1 MRGERLGVR
10 NDPARVRAAGDPT
23 PGGGASTSG
32 LLDDRTRKRH
42 PLASSSPPP
51 VQCTIPNPLAFL
63 LVFFTGR
70 KGEIFTGMRIEYSKG
85 ERASKELILLN
96 RQTSFEASG
105 RKMKVLLIFPPD
117 WFPSEPYL
125 SLPSLTAVLR
135 KAGHTVVQKDVNLE
149 MWDWYFSEDFLKK
162 VLRKVPQ
169 QLDRLRKLA
178 NKRDLT
184 DWEMD
189 VQLAL
194 CDVTRQRIDELIK
207 KAEKAKA
214 IVRGEVFYDIDQL
227 EWAIQV
233 FREVTQTISLV
244 YAPARICMPPME
256 TDLSYKVYASNEVIE
271 AVNDQQVNVYRDVF
285 EQLVKPVIEA
295 EKPDVVGISIVLQQ
309 QIFSTM
315 TFCALIKEQFPH
327 IHVTIGGNTVTRL
340 RDVLPQSPLF
350 QFFDSAVVY
359 EGETA
364 FVQLVEAV
372 GAKRDLGSVPNTIYK
387 DDKGV
392 HESALSYA
400 EHMAELPPPD
410 FDGLPLQKYFVP
422 TNVLPYLATR
432 GCYWGRCEFC
442 DHGEGYTAGYR
453 SKKIQDVLAEIRFL
467 KDKYGVRHFHFTDES
482 YPPALFRK
490 LARGLVEEKMDIFW
504 TTHMRFEK
512 SLLEDGVWE
521 DAKQSGCRY
530 LHFGYESGVERVLK
544 LMDKATTTEIMT
556 KHLKYTA
563 EAGIWNHCMGFF
575 GFPGETREEAWQ
587 SVEFLEQNKNYV
599 HSLGF
604 GTFDLGRHNP
614 VAKHPERWGVT
625 AYKNPE
631 WDLALDYYFTV
642 KNGLSIEEAERVFQE
657 FERNHYS
664 GWDLRLYIREY
675 IFLYIC
681 KFGLKKLPD
690 LQYQA
695 AKIAGHTPTLAGK
708 M

>member
-1 MRGERLGVR
+1 MRV
-10 NDPARVRAAGDPT
+10 
-23 PGGGASTSG
+23 
-32 LLDDRTRKRH
+32 
-42 PLASSSPPP
+42 
-51 VQCTIPNPLAFL
+51 
-63 LVFFTGR
+63 
-70 KGEIFTGMRIEYSKG
+70 EYTKG
-85 ERASKELILLN
+85 ERASRELIMLQ
-96 RQTSFEASG
+96 RQSSEAAAG
-105 RKMKVLLIFPPD
+105 RKMKVMLIFPPD

-135 KAGHTVVQKDVNLE
+135 QAGHQVVQKDINLE

-178 NKRDLT
+178 KKRDLE
-184 DWEMD
+184 DWEQD
-189 VQLAL
+189 VQLQL
-194 CDVTRQRIDELIK
+194 CDVSRQRIDELIR
-207 KAEKAKA
+207 KAEQAKA
-214 IVRGEVFYDIDQL
+214 IIRGEIFYEIDQL

-233 FREVTQTISLV
+233 FREVTAVISLV

-256 TDLSYKVYASNEVIE
+256 TNLSYKVFVSSEVME
-271 AVNDQQVNVYRDVF
+271 AVNDTQVNVYRDVF
-285 EQLVKPVIEA
+285 EQLVKPAIEA
-295 EKPDVVGISIVLQQ
+295 EQPDVIGISIVLQQ
-309 QIFSTM
+309 QMFSSM
-315 TFCALIKEQFPH
+315 TFCALIKQHFPH

-350 QFFDSAVVY
+350 QYFDSAVVY

-364 FVQLVEAV
+364 FVQLVSAV
-372 GAKRDLGSVPNTIYK
+372 GAKQSLAEVPNTIFK
-387 DDKGV
+387 DAAGV
-392 HESALSYA
+392 HVSTTSFA
-400 EHMAELPPPD
+400 EDMHSLPPPD
-410 FDGLPLQKYFVP
+410 FDGLPLDKYFVP
-422 TNVLPYLATR
+422 TKILPYLATR

-453 SKKIQDVLAEIRFL
+453 SKKIQDVLAEITYLR
-467 KDKYGVRHFHFTDES
+467 DKYGARHFHFTDES

-490 LARGLVEEKMDIFW
+490 LARGLIDSNMGIVW

-512 SLLEDGVWE
+512 SLLEDQVWQ
-521 DAKQSGCRY
+521 DAKDSGCKY
-530 LHFGYESGVERVLK
+530 LHFGYESGNERVLR

-575 GFPGETREEAWQ
+575 GFPGETREEAWS
-587 SVEFLEQNKNYV
+587 SVQFLEQNKDYV

-614 VAKHPERWGVT
+614 VAKHPEKFGVT

-642 KNGLSIEEAERVFQE
+642 KQGLSIEEAERVFEE
-657 FERNHYS
+657 FERNHNP
-664 GWDLRLYIREY
+664 GWDLRLFIREY
-675 IFLYIC
+675 IFLYIAR
-681 KFGLKKLPD
+681 FGLQKLPD
-690 LQYQA
+690 LQFRA
-695 AKIAGHTPTLAGK
+695 AKIAGASPTLAGK